1 MIKKYDRAFK
11 EYAVKLSYERGK
23 GQIVVIERELGIT
36 PSCLNRWRQ
45 DFEKYGAGSFCGTG
59 YLKLTPNQFVVTNLE
74 NKIKDSEVAL
84 EILKRGTEPVIQG
97 QIATKEFIEE
107 NKSKFSILKICAVLG
122 VSRTTYYRR
131 KKQELS
137 DTESRIILLKQ
148 EIVSIFNE
156 HKQTYGCGKITKELH
171 ERGFKIQNSQVT
183 LYMRS
188 LGLRSKTKR
197 KYKPTTDSNHN
208 HYIFPNVLNRQFI
221 VAAPAKAW
229 VSDITYIQTV
239 RGFVYLTVIMDLFD
253 RKIIGWSLSDGMTTK
268 ETTLPAWEMAVRN
281 RKITEDLIFHS
292 DKGVQYANKM
302 FSKALNAHK
311 FVRRSMS
318 RKQNHNDNAVCESF
332 FRSLKLELI
341 YGSTLLTRKQMKA
354 EVYEY
359 IENWYNKKRRHSF
372 LGYKTIEE
380 FDRINNSSGFN

>member
-45 DFEKYGAGSFCGTG
+45 DFEKYGTGSFCGTG
-59 YLKLTPNQFVVTNLE
+59 YLKLTPNQSVITELE

-84 EILKRGTEPVIQG
+84 EILKRGTGSVTQG
-97 QIATKEFIEE
+97 KIATKQFIEE
-107 NKSKFSILKICAVLG
+107 NKGKFSILKMCTVLG

-156 HKQTYGCGKITKELH
+156 HKQTYGCRKITKELH
-171 ERGFKIQNSQVT
+171 KRGFKIQSAQVT
-183 LYMRS
+183 SYMRM
-188 LGLRSKTKR
+188 LGLRCKTKR

-208 HYIFPNVLNRQFI
+208 HYTFPNVLNRQFT
-221 VAAPAKAW
+221 VDAPAKAW

-239 RGFVYLTVIMDLFD
+239 RGFVYLTIIMDLFD
-253 RKIIGWSLSDGMTTK
+253 RKIIGWNLSNGMTTK
-268 ETTLPAWEMAVRN
+268 ETTLPAWEMAVKN
-281 RKITEDLIFHS
+281 RKITKDLIFHS
-292 DKGVQYANKM
+292 DKGVQYANKI
-302 FSKALNAHK
+302 FCKALNAHK
-311 FVRRSMS
+311 FVRQSMS

-332 FRSLKLELI
+332 FRSFKLELLN
-341 YGSTLLTRKQMKA
+341 GSTLMARKQMKA
-354 EVYEY
+354 EVDDY
-359 IENWYNKKRRHSF
+359 IENWYNKKRRQSF
-372 LGYKTIEE
+372 LASKTIDE
-380 FDRINNSSGFN
+380 FDRINNVI

>member
-23 GQIVVIERELGIT
+23 GQILVIENELGIT

-45 DFEKYGAGSFCGTG
+45 DFAKYGAGSFCGAG
-59 YLKLTPNQFVVTNLE
+59 YLKLTPNQSVVTELE

-84 EILKRGTEPVIQG
+84 EILKKGTGPVIQG
-97 QIATKEFIEE
+97 KIATKEFIEE
-107 NKSKFSILKICAVLG
+107 HKGKFSILKMCAVLG

-171 ERGFKIQNSQVT
+171 ERGFKIQSSQVT
-183 LYMRS
+183 LYMKM

-197 KYKPTTDSNHN
+197 KYQPTTDSNHN

-239 RGFVYLTVIMDLFD
+239 RGFVYLTIIMDLFD
-253 RKIIGWSLSDGMTTK
+253 RKIIGWSLSNGMTTT
-268 ETTLPAWEMAVRN
+268 ETSLPAWEMAVRN

-292 DKGVQYANKM
+292 DKGVQYANKI
-302 FSKALNAHK
+302 FSNALKAHR
-311 FVRRSMS
+311 FVRQSMS

-341 YGSTLLTRKQMKA
+341 HGSTLLTRKQMKA
-354 EVYEY
+354 EVHDY

-380 FDRINNSSGFN
+380 FDKIHSLI